1 MQAQGGRTNG
11 QVFILRSQFYYLI
24 AMLVVMLL
32 NALLFPSILQEEVT
46 EVPYSQFLTMIDDG
60 KVRGGPGGEFQPG
73 HL

>member
-1 MQAQGGRTNG
+1 MQE
-11 QVFILRSQFYYLI
+11 IKEPEEKPSKKPLIFYYLI